1 MDILIIDGQG
11 GNLGRMLTRRLREAL
26 PQADIVAVGSD
37 LKIDE
42 GAWTCGKEQSCP
54 VSCGI
59 PTVLVSRLTVGGVE
73 G

>member
-26 PQADIVAVGSD
+26 PQADIVAVGND
-37 LKIDE
+37 LRIDP
-42 GAWTCGKEQSCP
+42 GAWTCGKEQSAP

-59 PTVLVSRLTVGGVE
+59 PTVLVRSLTVGGE
-73 G
+73 